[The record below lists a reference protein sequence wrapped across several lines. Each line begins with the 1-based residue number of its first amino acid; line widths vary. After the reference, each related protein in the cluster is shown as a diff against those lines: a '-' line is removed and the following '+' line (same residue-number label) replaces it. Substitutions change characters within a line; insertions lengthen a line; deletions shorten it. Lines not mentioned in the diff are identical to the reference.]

1 MLAGSTGKHIAM
13 AGRLGSGPALGP
25 ENQAAAEPE
34 SAVMRTL
41 VWLLRALLFFTLFA
55 FALNNSHET
64 VVRWFFGY
72 EWRAPQVIVV
82 LLAFGLGAAFGVLA
96 MVPAWW
102 RHRRAAQRAEPL
114 PGAPAPASDTTGLP
128 PYAAHQDGV

>member
-1 MLAGSTGKHIAM
+1 MRILV
-13 AGRLGSGPALGP
+13 RLL
-25 ENQAAAEPE
+25 Q
-34 SAVMRTL
+34 
-41 VWLLRALLFFTLFA
+41 ALLFFTLFA

-64 VVRWFFGY
+64 VVRWFFGH

-102 RHRRAAQRAEPL
+102 RHRRAAQRVEPAEP
-114 PGAPAPASDTTGLP
+114 APVSAPLP
-128 PYAAHQDGV
+128 PHQDGV